1 MEGAQKMETSIGRE
15 TKEWAKGRT
24 WDHLMKLTDGEKANG
39 PGSDGESAACIWK
52 DCKEGAAPGQLGTMG
67 RFMQR
72 NDKVSFIFWTFKFMS
87 VSSHDPYLNHPPS
100 RKIYDDLDKDE
111 NGKLR
116 FITTQGTDVW
126 GNLNDL

>member
-1 MEGAQKMETSIGRE
+1 
-15 TKEWAKGRT
+15 
-24 WDHLMKLTDGEKANG
+24 MKLIDGEKAKG
-39 PGSDGESAACIWK
+39 LGSDGESAACISR
-52 DCKEGAAPGQLGTMG
+52 DCRGISAPGQLGTMG
-67 RFMQR
+67 GFMQR
-72 NDKVSFIFWTFKFMS
+72 NDKESFIFWTFKFMT

-116 FITTQGTDVW
+116 FIATQGTDVW